1 MLARY
6 RPAHGAIFAT
16 LTDGAVVLDIQTKKY
31 FSLND
36 TGAVV
41 WACIRDGLNA
51 DEMVAA
57 LLRDYDVE
65 EEDARSAV
73 ESLLRSLEAEQLIE
87 QVKR

>member
-6 RPAHGAIFAT
+6 RPAPGAIFAT

-36 TGAVV
+36 TGAAM
-41 WACIRDGLNA
+41 WACIRDGMST

-57 LLRDYDVE
+57 LLREYDVGQ
-65 EEDARSAV
+65 EDAKVAV
-73 ESLLRSLEAEQLIE
+73 ESLIHSLEAEQLIE
-87 QVKR
+87 PVAT